1 MAQTTG
7 ISWTDHTFNPWWGCV
22 KVSPACTNCYAE
34 RDSKRYGHDVWGSS
48 SRRRFFSEKHWQ
60 EPLKWNKKAAADGVR
75 RRVFCAS
82 MADVFEVLPDG
93 HPDAEQM
100 TNSRDDL
107 MVLICETPSLD
118 WLLLTKRPEEMA
130 RYFSDRPV
138 PDNVIAMTT
147 AENQEWLDK
156 RINHLLAV
164 PARRRGLSL
173 EPLLGPIRLDQCAP
187 HILGG
192 DDSNPGVTNAFSGMS
207 YHPATIVVTP
217 PTEVTANGV
226 QWVIVGGESGP
237 KARPTHP
244 DWLRSLRN
252 QCVTAGASFHFK
264 QWGEWMPFPTN
275 TIPFPA
281 ESAAPICLVKPDG
294 HVIRPYTALDAP
306 GAQMVRVGKKAA
318 GRMLD
323 GRTWDEF
330 PEAPGA

>member
-100 TNSRDDL
+100 TSSRDDL

-192 DDSNPGVTNAFSGMS
+192 DDSNPGVTDELSPRH
-207 YHPATIVVTP
+207 YRRD
-217 PTEVTANGV
+217 TADRSNG
-226 QWVIVGGESGP
+226 QWCSVGD
-237 KARPTHP
+237 RRRRIRT
-244 DWLRSLRN
+244 
-252 QCVTAGASFHFK
+252 
-264 QWGEWMPFPTN
+264 
-275 TIPFPA
+275 
-281 ESAAPICLVKPDG
+281 ESATYSSGLAPLIAQPMRDSRSFVSLQTVGRVDA
-294 HVIRPYTALDAP
+294 VPYKHNPLPCGECRRD
-306 GAQMVRVGKKAA
+306 RSAA
-318 GRMLD
+318 
-323 GRTWDEF
+323 T
-330 PEAPGA
+330 